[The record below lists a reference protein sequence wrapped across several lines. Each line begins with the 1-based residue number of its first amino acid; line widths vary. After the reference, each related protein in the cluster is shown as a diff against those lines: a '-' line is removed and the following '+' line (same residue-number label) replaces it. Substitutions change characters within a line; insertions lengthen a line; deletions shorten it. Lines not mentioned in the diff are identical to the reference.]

1 MMVLQSPDARSRAS
15 VACHA
20 PGAGCA
26 TSAYQKY
33 GGPPRRSRVL
43 VATLPFGAI
52 SDSSPSIGFSEA
64 TTTRSGAPFQGDSG
78 EGSTVTSAASSQ
90 LAAGP
95 WAHAATGKRKA
106 EHAVATSSEA
116 AAVAQMW
123 RAGINGVPPSG
134 IPFHGLGKRFV

>member
-1 MMVLQSPDARSRAS
+1 MMVLQSPDALSRAS
-15 VACHA
+15 VARHA
-20 PGAGCA
+20 PAAGCA

-43 VATLPFGAI
+43 VATLPFGAS
-52 SDSSPSIGFSEA
+52 SDSSPSIAFSDA

-95 WAHAATGKRKA
+95 WACAGTGEKRKA
-106 EHAVATSSEA
+106 EHAVATSSKE
-116 AAVAQMW
+116 AAVAE
-123 RAGINGVPPSG
+123 RRRIGITGVPRPESC
-134 IPFHGLGKRFV
+134 FTA